1 MARGMIGNQQPVD
14 WKSEFAAT
22 GGKGNQLGCL
32 AVYLLANFDDFK
44 LEFSVSFSAF
54 LFAASLPSWFFSFRD
69 AFASSVLAALLFW
82 ICVCICASDAKCHSR
97 YSDRPL
103 SAQTS

>member
-1 MARGMIGNQQPVD
+1 MIGNQQPVD

-32 AVYLLANFDDFK
+32 AVSLLANFAEFK

-54 LFAASLPSWFFSFRD
+54 FLLLLFLHGSSVFRD

-103 SAQTS
+103 GAQTS

>member
-1 MARGMIGNQQPVD
+1 MIGNQQPVD

-32 AVYLLANFDDFK
+32 PVYLLEFK

-54 LFAASLPSWFFSFRD
+54 FFLLLFLHGSSVFRD

-103 SAQTS
+103 GAQTS